1 MLHRDNASSL
11 ADDGAAS
18 PRDFRHTS
26 VLLDGAVDAL
36 VRDPSGRY
44 LDGTFGRGGHTRAIL
59 ERLDADGRLLALDR
73 DPAALAAGGDIDD
86 ARLSLRRGVFAELDR
101 HAEETGLLG
110 RLDGVLLDV
119 GVSSPQL
126 DDPERGFSF
135 LRDGPLDMRMD
146 PESGIGAAQWLART
160 GADEMARVFKTYGEE
175 RFAKRIARALVSAR
189 QEAPIERTHQLAE
202 IVKAAHPAWEK
213 HKHPATRV
221 FQAIRIHL
229 NDELGQLER
238 ALDAALNA
246 LAPGGRLVVIS
257 FHSLEDRL
265 VKRFIRDQ
273 SRGDTHLP
281 RGMPIRED
289 QLNKRLKPV
298 GKALRPDEHEVEINP
313 RARSAVMR
321 IAEKLA

>member
-1 MLHRDNASSL
+1 MLHRDKAPQ
-11 ADDGAAS
+11 AHDDGAAGS
-18 PRDFRHTS
+18 PDYRHTS
-26 VLLDGAVDAL
+26 VLLDGAVEAL
-36 VRDPSGRY
+36 VQAPNGCY
-44 LDGTFGRGGHTRAIL
+44 LDGTFGRGGHSRAIL
-59 ERLDADGRLLALDR
+59 ERLAPDGRLLAIDR
-73 DPAALAAGGDIDD
+73 DPAALAAAAAISDPRFDI
-86 ARLSLRRGVFAELDR
+86 RPGVFAELDQ
-101 HAEETGLLG
+101 HAAAAGLMG
-110 RLDGVLLDV
+110 KLDGVLLDV

-146 PESGIGAAQWLART
+146 PSSGVGAAAWIARS
-160 GADEMARVFKTYGEE
+160 DEQEMARVFKTYGEE
-175 RFAKRIARALVSAR
+175 RFAKRIARAIVAAR
-189 QEAPIERTHQLAE
+189 REAPIARTQQLAE

-213 HKHPATRV
+213 GKHPATRV

-238 ALDAALNA
+238 ALSAALET
-246 LAPGGRLVVIS
+246 LAPGGRMVVIS

-298 GKALRPDEHEVEINP
+298 GKALRPGEREVDGNP